1 MTRQAAYKVALC
13 ALISALG
20 VAVMMA
26 AGLIPILTYCSPLIA
41 SLFLIPVLREFGKGR
56 AWMTWGVTAV
66 LSGIL
71 CADKE
76 AAFFY
81 IFLGYYPILKPAFD
95 SLGRIGWGAKLL
107 LIAAA
112 LAAMYGL
119 ILFVLGL
126 DIEIEGTGFMIALYI
141 ALVAVMLLFD
151 FVLRKITLLYERRLR
166 KLLIKSAKNGSL

>member
-1 MTRQAAYKVALC
+1 MRSAYTVALC
-13 ALISALG
+13 ALFAALG

-41 SLFLIPVLREFGKGR
+41 SLFLIPILREFGKGQ
-56 AWMTWGVTAV
+56 AWMTWGVTAA

-81 IFLGYYPILKPAFD
+81 IFLGCYPILKPYFD
-95 SLGRIGWGAKLL
+95 KLGKPGWLAKLL
-107 LIAAA
+107 YFAAA

-119 ILFVLGL
+119 ILFVFGL
-126 DIEIEGTGFMIALYI
+126 DIEIEGTGFMVALYI

-151 FVLRKITLLYERRLR
+151 FVLKRMTLLYERRIR
-166 KLLIKSAKNGSL
+166 PVIFKNMR